1 MVSAGQRD
9 AHRGLSRCLPSLL
22 LPHCFPSTHM
32 GPWSLRSPQLLLL
45 PKANLWPQ
53 TSSSLSCMEPCTL
66 QPRHLP
72 PIPQLLLPLFCCRRK
87 GKAKQISSASFL
99 NYAFGAASQG
109 AREGWGK
116 HSHPTECPKSIPSSL
131 ATLLMQSSCRGQCL
145 APAPSASLQT
155 PTCPLAFLR
164 CLNHISAGTCVT
176 VLRRVLQR

>member
-9 AHRGLSRCLPSLL
+9 AHRRLSRCLPSLL
-22 LPHCFPSTHM
+22 LPHHFPSTHM

-53 TSSSLSCMEPCTL
+53 TSSSLSCMEPCTP
-66 QPRHLP
+66 QPRQHLP
-72 PIPQLLLPLFCCRRK
+72 PIPQLLLPLSCCRRK

-116 HSHPTECPKSIPSSL
+116 HSHPTKCPKSIPSSL
-131 ATLLMQSSCRGQCL
+131 ATLLMQPSCRGQCL
-145 APAPSASLQT
+145 APLHQPHCRLPHALWIFSGA
-155 PTCPLAFLR
+155 
-164 CLNHISAGTCVT
+164 
-176 VLRRVLQR
+176 